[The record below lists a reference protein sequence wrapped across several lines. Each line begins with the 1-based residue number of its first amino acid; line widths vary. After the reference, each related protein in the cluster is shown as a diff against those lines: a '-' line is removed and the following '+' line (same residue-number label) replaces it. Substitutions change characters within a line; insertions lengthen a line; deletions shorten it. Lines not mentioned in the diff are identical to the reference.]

1 MEFLLFNDYKMD
13 DLEVAPWIGNLQ
25 FSCWIL
31 RDPPWV
37 DLDEITRLRRVKTS
51 YMGLIY
57 MFL

>member
-31 RDPPWV
+31 R
-37 DLDEITRLRRVKTS
+37 ILRES
-51 YMGLIY
+51 I
-57 MFL
+57 